1 MFMTKVFLYLHFCI
15 DFIVFVFVFV
25 SMGAG
30 GKVNY
35 VHGKWSTTEADKGH
49 EFIQDEFE
57 FGEVEPFEY
66 INHVHCTQCIPRT
79 TYTYILGNIPLI
91 IN

>member
-1 MFMTKVFLYLHFCI
+1 
-15 DFIVFVFVFV
+15 
-25 SMGAG
+25 MGAG

-66 INHVHCTQCIPRT
+66 INYVHCTQCIPRT